1 MGAFFCDLTLPK
13 PRLDSDPREIRSMD
27 IFNLCPIKGEDREVS
42 REEAV
47 SSRFMMKKVKE
58 YTVFFTFKSVI
69 TFPWGM
75 GHGARS
81 TGHGAWSMGHGMEYD
96 TIMKKCDKA
105 IM

>member
-1 MGAFFCDLTLPK
+1 MMGAFFCDLTLPK

-58 YTVFFTFKSVI
+58 YTVFYLQIRYHFS
-69 TFPWGM
+69 M
-75 GHGARS
+75 GHGS
-81 TGHGAWSMGHGMEYD
+81 WGTEHGAWSMEHGAWHGVRYD
-96 TIMKKCDKA
+96 NEKM
-105 IM
+105 